1 MLMKRFK
8 TVCARAF
15 AFALAIVTV
24 GTVTSM
30 LLASP
35 AMAQHKMNE
44 SDLEVPTND
53 MAVVEMGKGKY
64 AQRCAFC
71 HGGDGHGGKGPCLSC
86 GKFAYIGNTN
96 AEIYATIAG
105 GLPNRSLG
113 GTMGAFGT
121 TMTAEEILAV
131 LTFLRWEEMR
141 RIAAG
146 EIPDPTKD
154 KSNEQVDFPTTN

>member
-1 MLMKRFK
+1 MLENLIK
-8 TVCARAF
+8 TAVARA
-15 AFALAIVTV
+15 AGYALAVLTV
-24 GTVTSM
+24 GLMTGV
-30 LLASP
+30 LLSTP
-35 AMAQHKMNE
+35 AMAQHKANE

-53 MAVVEMGKGKY
+53 MKVVEFGRAKY
-64 AQRCAFC
+64 AQRCSFC

-86 GKFAYIGNTN
+86 GKFAYVGNTN
-96 AEIYATIAG
+96 AEIYGVIAG

-131 LTFLRWEEMR
+131 LTFMRWEENR

-146 EIPDPTKD
+146 EIPDPAKD
-154 KSNEQVDFPTTN
+154 ESNQQLVFPE

>member
-8 TVCARAF
+8 SVCSR
-15 AFALAIVTV
+15 ALASALALAAIAVMTN
-24 GTVTSM
+24 M

-44 SDLEVPTND
+44 NDMEVPIDD
-53 MAVVEMGKGKY
+53 MKVVDEGKGLF

-71 HGGDGHGGKGPCLSC
+71 HGGDGHGGKGPCITC
-86 GKFAYIGNTN
+86 GTYHYIGNTN
-96 AEIYATIAG
+96 SEIYATIAG

-121 TMTAEEILAV
+121 TMTGEQILAV
-131 LTFLRWEEMR
+131 LTFLRWETRR
-141 RIAAG
+141 RIADG
-146 EIPDPTKD
+146 EIPDPAKD
-154 KSNEQVDFPTTN
+154 KSNEQVVFPNTN

>member
-1 MLMKRFK
+1 MLVNLLKWLSVRGL
-8 TVCARAF
+8 TF
-15 AFALAIVTV
+15 AMALVSVSVATNL
-24 GTVTSM
+24 
-30 LLASP
+30 LLAQP

-44 SDLEVPTND
+44 TDLEVPTND
-53 MAVVEMGKGKY
+53 MEVVEKGRGMY

-86 GKFAYIGNTN
+86 GKFSYIGNTN

-121 TMTAEEILAV
+121 TMSAEEILSV
-131 LTFLRWEEMR
+131 LTFLRWEEHR

-146 EIPDPTKD
+146 EIPDPAND
-154 KSNEQVDFPTTN
+154 KSNEQVVFPNVN